1 MSWIVL
7 KYGGSSLSA
16 VGIENIYNRISQID
30 DDSSVVIVLSAINKV
45 TNLIVDSFENESNY
59 KEICQI
65 HYDLL
70 SELNCNKN
78 NIFEQLL
85 INLKKLINEN
95 NKIEAISYGEIL
107 STSLVSLYFSQ
118 KKKLDIELLHAG
130 DFLKSD
136 QENSNNNIYLDAK
149 YKADIDD
156 FNNINTK
163 NIVITQG
170 FIAKT
175 PLDKTCLLG
184 RGGSDTSAAII
195 AIMFDA
201 KYL

>member
-65 HYDLL
+65 HYDILA
-70 SELNCNKN
+70 ELNCNKN

-85 INLKKLINEN
+85 INLKN
-95 NKIEAISYGEIL
+95 
-107 STSLVSLYFSQ
+107 
-118 KKKLDIELLHAG
+118 
-130 DFLKSD
+130 
-136 QENSNNNIYLDAK
+136 
-149 YKADIDD
+149 
-156 FNNINTK
+156 
-163 NIVITQG
+163 
-170 FIAKT
+170 
-175 PLDKTCLLG
+175 
-184 RGGSDTSAAII
+184 
-195 AIMFDA
+195 
-201 KYL
+201 